1 MNHIN
6 ANIAANLL
14 VTETDAITWAR
25 DAVVLILK
33 NGKRLAF
40 RFDIEM
46 AEECRVLLDS
56 GLEYDSQSMIVEALL
71 EATPAELTKR
81 YFEF

>member
-1 MNHIN
+1 MNHIQ
-6 ANIAANLL
+6 ANIAADIL

-33 NGKRLAF
+33 NGKRLTF
-40 RFDIEM
+40 RFDIDM

-56 GLEYDSQSMIVEALL
+56 GLEYNSQSMIADALL
-71 EATPAELTKR
+71 DSSAGEMTKA
-81 YFEF
+81 YFGF

>member
-1 MNHIN
+1 
-6 ANIAANLL
+6 
-14 VTETDAITWAR
+14 
-25 DAVVLILK
+25 
-33 NGKRLAF
+33 
-40 RFDIEM
+40 M

-56 GLEYDSQSMIVEALL
+56 GLEYDSQSMIAEALL

>member
-1 MNHIN
+1 MNHIQ
-6 ANIAANLL
+6 ANIAADIL

-33 NGKRLAF
+33 NGKRLTF
-40 RFDIEM
+40 RFDIDM

-56 GLEYDSQSMIVEALL
+56 GLEYNSQSMIADALL
-71 EATPAELTKR
+71 DSSAGELTKA
-81 YFEF
+81 YFGF